1 MLTKVSDALCCHNAT
16 ISYVFC
22 LFFLGKAT
30 NWVINNMTIN
40 LRITWCKKFMLNQRN
55 RLFVYY
61 IAWPIIFFSNWVSI
75 ISADSLAPSINK
87 SSASMILAV
96 HDDVLKWKHFPRYW
110 PFVWGIHRSSVF
122 SLTKASDAELWCSS
136 LICAWTN
143 VWVNNWVAS
152 DLGRHRAHYDVI
164 VIIMAV
170 YARRDKKHW
179 SSGFRCVLYQRIDG
193 RLDKWVVCLPQ
204 RKITHAY

>member
-1 MLTKVSDALCCHNAT
+1 
-16 ISYVFC
+16 
-22 LFFLGKAT
+22 
-30 NWVINNMTIN
+30 MTIN

-55 RLFVYY
+55 RLFAYY

-110 PFVWGIHRSSVF
+110 PFVWGIHRSPVF

-136 LICAWTN
+136 LICGWTN

-152 DLGRHRAHYDVI
+152 DLGRHCAHYDVI

-170 YARRDKKHW
+170 CARRDKKHW
-179 SSGFRCVLYQRIDG
+179 SSGPRLNIKTVLSTYGDFHVK
-193 RLDKWVVCLPQ
+193 DKTAVRTSYL
-204 RKITHAY
+204 